1 MANAETRRDEYT
13 FLGKGCTIRTYLL
26 WAATQLPLYQSIFPR
41 SGRAVAHESRRSEGH
56 SNGWA
61 KAPKRSARTF
71 VLPNLGRRSGVT
83 DTHTDGQTDKSK
95 SASPGQ
101 NLLNGNGVGPPLAG
115 TTARDHQG
123 SGVGCGWWTGDR
135 TVRTLLLRHQTRTP
149 VQRRGV
155 RPLTQPTRRRQ
166 QPVVRA
172 RTRYYNAGG

>member
-1 MANAETRRDEYT
+1 MHHTNISSMGSDSTTSLFFRD
-13 FLGKGCTIRTYLL
+13 LGARWLTSHDEAKGIRTVG
-26 WAATQLPLYQSIFPR
+26 QKKFR
-41 SGRAVAHESRRSEGH
+41 S
-56 SNGWA
+56 
-61 KAPKRSARTF
+61 SARTF

-166 QPVVRA
+166 QPVVRRA
-172 RTRYYNAGG
+172 RAIITRAVNL